1 MYIYRPYEI
10 YVSNCNNDV
19 CKWCTPSLAVLFND
33 VFGIQ

>member
-19 CKWCTPSLAVLFND
+19 CKWCTPSLVVLFND